1 MLNRR
6 HFLGAAIGGASAFT
20 LFPVWSQNPASF
32 GAPTLPSPGFR
43 KTRIGE
49 MDVITV
55 NDGILRRPL
64 GAEFVPGI
72 AIEQVRGLLASQGL
86 STDYVDVPY
95 TPCVVVKDGQR
106 YLFDAGFADNG
117 PPSAGR
123 LVANLAA
130 AGLSPDDI
138 HHVVISHFHGDHI
151 SGLRRKD
158 GSLVFPRAKVH
169 VPAPEHAF
177 WTDEARIAAAPPAM
191 RGAFDN
197 VKRVFG
203 TMPADQL
210 VKFEPG
216 REIAPGIES
225 VAAFGHSPGHT
236 VFVMRSQGQ
245 SFAFVAD
252 ITNVPSLFARRP
264 DWSVVFDMNP
274 EMARQSRR
282 RIFDMLVKEKMP
294 AAGFHFPFPAIG
306 TIETIDGGYQFKAM
320 G

>member
-1 MLNRR
+1 VINRR
-6 HFLGAAIGGASAFT
+6 HFLGAAIGSASAFT
-20 LFPVWSQNPASF
+20 LLPVWSQNPASF
-32 GAPTLPSPGFR
+32 GSPTLPSPGFR
-43 KTRIGE
+43 KTRIGA

-55 NDGILRRPL
+55 NDGIMRRPL
-64 GAEFVPGI
+64 GAEFVPGT

-106 YLFDAGFADNG
+106 YLFDTGFADNG

-123 LVANLAA
+123 LVDNLAA
-130 AGLSPDDI
+130 AGIKPDDI
-138 HHVVISHFHGDHI
+138 NHVVISHFHGDHI
-151 SGLRRKD
+151 NGLRRKD
-158 GSLVFPRAKVH
+158 GSLVFAKAKVH

-177 WTDEARIAAAPPAM
+177 WTDEARAAGASPAM

-203 TMPADQL
+203 SLPADQL

-225 VAAFGHSPGHT
+225 MAAFGHTPGHT
-236 VFVMRSQGQ
+236 VFVMRSEGQ

-294 AAGFHFPFPAIG
+294 AAGFHFPFPAVG
-306 TIETIDGGYQFKAM
+306 TIENFDGGYQFKAM
-320 G
+320 S